1 VEFGIALVSTLDAWQ
16 TARRAEALGFTHAW
30 FYDTQLLVPD
40 VFVSMALT
48 AAQTTTIKL
57 GTGVLVPTN
66 RIAPCAANGFA
77 SLNKLAPGRI
87 IFGVGTGFTAR
98 NTMGLGPMPLA
109 SLREYVRVVQGLL
122 AGDTV
127 EWTFEGSQ
135 RKVRFLNPELGLINI
150 SDRIP
155 LHISAFGPK
164 ARRMT
169 AKIADGWMTFATLTA
184 QAVEEAKAVAEACR
198 AAGRAPETLYRS
210 VFSLGCVLAEGEPY
224 DSARAKAQA
233 GPLVST
239 VFHGLVE
246 RSLPNLEL
254 PPALRPAADA
264 YRQLYGTYEPADARY
279 LRLHKQHLMGVRPE
293 EEPFVNAE
301 LIRDLTFTGTV
312 PQLRDRL
319 RTLRDAGYDQFVI
332 QLVPGHE
339 AAIEDWARVIE
350 GA

>member
-1 VEFGIALVSTLDAWQ
+1 MEYGIALVSTLDAWK
-16 TARRAEALGFTHAW
+16 TARRAEALGFSHAW
-30 FYDTQLLVPD
+30 FYDTQMLVPD
-40 VFVSMALT
+40 VFVSMAL
-48 AAQTTTIKL
+48 AAAHTSTIKL

-109 SLREYVRVVQGLL
+109 ALREYVRVVQGLL

-127 EWTFEGSQ
+127 TWDFEGAPH
-135 RKVRFLNPELGLINI
+135 KIRFINPELGLINI
-150 SDRIP
+150 ADRIP

-164 ARRMT
+164 ARRM
-169 AKIADGWMTFATLTA
+169 AAEIADGWMTFGTLTA
-184 QAVEEAKAVAEACR
+184 QAVQEAEAVAQTCR
-198 AAGRAPETLYRS
+198 AVGRAPETLYRT
-210 VFSLGCVLAEGEPY
+210 VFSLGCVLGDGEPS
-224 DSARAKAQA
+224 DSARAKTQA
-233 GPLVST
+233 GPLVTT

-246 RSLPNLEL
+246 ASLPNLDL
-254 PPALRPAADA
+254 PPALRPVADA

-293 EEPFVNAE
+293 EEPFVTAE
-301 LIRDLTFTGTV
+301 LIRNLTFTGTA
-312 PQLRDRL
+312 PELRDRL
-319 RTLRDAGYDQFVI
+319 QALRDAGYNQFVI

-350 GA
+350 RA